1 MVRRKVLAG
10 SVNWKDFYHPTQD
23 RDPWESGRVSIINYG
38 PEFLGLRFTKDEVEG
53 GPEQFTRQHP
63 ELFGTGTTSAPE
75 GWFFW
80 AMLQVRGPMGQE
92 GGWVYQKAVRPGGQ
106 KVGGATVD
114 FVIESSPRPIACR
127 IVTPWFHQNA
137 GPEKNASD
145 REQLYMLQD
154 AGYDVGDAFSELY
167 MDDPEGY
174 AVKDMALRI
183 IERDPSLVP
192 GSSVYL
198 GLAL

>member
-1 MVRRKVLAG
+1 M
-10 SVNWKDFYHPTQD
+10 NWKDFYHPVKD
-23 RDPWESGRVSIINYG
+23 RDPWEPGRISIINYG
-38 PEFLGLRFTKDEVEG
+38 PEHLGLRFTKDEIED
-53 GPEQFTRQHP
+53 GPAEFTRLHP
-63 ELFGTGTTSAPE
+63 ELFSTGTTSEHE

-80 AMLQVRGPMGQE
+80 GCLQVRGPMGPA
-92 GGWVYQKAVRPGGQ
+92 GGWTYQKAIRPGGQ

-114 FVIESSPRPIACR
+114 FVFESSPRPIACR

-137 GPEKNASD
+137 GPEKAATD
-145 REQLYMLQD
+145 REQVYMIQD

-167 MDDPEGY
+167 MDDHEGE
-174 AVKDMALRI
+174 AVKDMVRRI

-198 GLAL
+198 GLPL